1 MGGALGDVSGTLQDQ
16 TSVWAGYAPAI
27 SIRDS
32 ICMTALRL
40 ANRLLGLLSAS
51 ALLVCGA
58 LAAAGAPWV
67 PRLGW
72 IAAVCFTVA
81 MWEGR

>member
-1 MGGALGDVSGTLQDQ
+1 
-16 TSVWAGYAPAI
+16 
-27 SIRDS
+27 
-32 ICMTALRL
+32 MTALRV
-40 ANRLLGLLSAS
+40 ASRLLGLLSAS

-58 LAAAGAPWV
+58 LAAAGVPWV